1 MELIKRN
8 IHMDRIRT
16 EALSQITPEDDINIP
31 DNKPDVDMINMEK
44 GEILIDEVKAGADTV
59 NIRGSLVFWVLYC
72 TAERGGGLDVLEGK
86 IPFEERVN
94 LQGCTP
100 QDAVMVDGGLVYE
113 AGLKPYNLKPVVAE
127 FYGSKDGASLMET
140 QVSVLTQLLWG
151 EARTLSVLHLQGT
164 SCWGSLYC
172 GRLSPALTCGGWKLG
187 SFWETVD
194 FKSPD
199 GNAAGCC

>member
-1 MELIKRN
+1 MVGERF
-8 IHMDRIRT
+8 
-16 EALSQITPEDDINIP
+16 LSQHEGDGGDQSRSNIP
-31 DNKPDVDMINMEK
+31 GVTSDPGRELS
-44 GEILIDEVKAGADTV
+44 ESSSEL
-59 NIRGSLVFWVLYC
+59 RGFIHVW
-72 TAERGGGLDVLEGK
+72 
-86 IPFEERVN
+86 PFFFQAHEA
-94 LQGCTP
+94 
-100 QDAVMVDGGLVYE
+100 DAVMVDGGLVYE

-172 GRLSPALTCGGWKLG
+172 ERLSPALTCGGWKLG

-194 FKSPD
+194 FKPPD